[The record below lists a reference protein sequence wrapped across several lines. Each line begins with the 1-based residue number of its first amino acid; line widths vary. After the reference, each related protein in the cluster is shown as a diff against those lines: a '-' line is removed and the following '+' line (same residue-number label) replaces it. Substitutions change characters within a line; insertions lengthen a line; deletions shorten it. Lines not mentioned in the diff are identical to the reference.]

1 MEEHHFSSG
10 SISSCLSRSKNK
22 LLINPMDDD
31 FQIKG
36 STLTMK
42 NTRDNGKHKISCR
55 ISGPL
60 GSTTVSSDL
69 YVVGKFIY
77 LIVVLYW
84 FDYTNL
90 GLRLSSF

>member
-1 MEEHHFSSG
+1 MSRGRTEFSHQAH
-10 SISSCLSRSKNK
+10 SIPLCLSRSKNK

-69 YVVGKFIY
+69 YVVGEFKY
-77 LIVVLYW
+77 LIIVFYLFV
-84 FDYTNL
+84 
-90 GLRLSSF
+90 